1 MSSHYCGYVSFLRRG
16 DNLEEVFKNNIFV
29 NSYFR
34 SSLDWGFIL
43 FGEPYFWM
51 LFFLSTESKETSEI
65 LYWCI
70 QIYGGAEV
78 SHLVKF
84 GVCFD
89 DKFRDAVWKMKSE
102 DLVFI
107 QEKTVRK
114 MLSSKEVNVKIYLLS
129 SDYLLCI
136 CYISISIHL
145 GNRIS

>member
-1 MSSHYCGYVSFLRRG
+1 MFHFCVEETIWKRFLKIIFLWILI
-16 DNLEEVFKNNIFV
+16 LEAVLI
-29 NSYFR
+29 Y
-34 SSLDWGFIL
+34 FIL
-43 FGEPYFWM
+43 FILFCEPYFWM

>member
-1 MSSHYCGYVSFLRRG
+1 MFHFCVEETIWKRFLKIIFLWILI
-16 DNLEEVFKNNIFV
+16 LEAVLI
-29 NSYFR
+29 Y
-34 SSLDWGFIL
+34 FIL
-43 FGEPYFWM
+43 FILFCEPYFWM

-84 GVCFD
+84 GVCLD
-89 DKFRDAVWKMKSE
+89 DKFQDAVWKMKSE
-102 DLVFI
+102 DIVFI

-114 MLSSKEVNVKIYLLS
+114 MLSSKEVNVKIYLLC